1 MQITY
6 KVLPKISAKF
16 LENKLCANFYRPN
29 NLSTLIT
36 FDAGGVWS
44 PIAGPTTD
52 HDGHPILGCSQVSTL
67 PAVFEVGVEDQY
79 SDSDPQILKN
89 PNLKMSRKRVPVL
102 G

>member
-1 MQITY
+1 MPATARPNSFKTVATGFKGKY
-6 KVLPKISAKF
+6 SAKF
-16 LENKLCANFYRPN
+16 LGNNLCANFYRPN

-67 PAVFEVGVEDQY
+67 PAVLEVSVGDQY
-79 SDSDPQILKN
+79 SD
-89 PNLKMSRKRVPVL
+89 
-102 G
+102 

>member
-16 LENKLCANFYRPN
+16 LENNLCANFYRPN

-52 HDGHPILGCSQVSTL
+52 HDGHPILGCSQVSTSL
-67 PAVFEVGVEDQY
+67 EVSVGGQY
-79 SDSDPQILKN
+79 WGSDPRLKKSTGTIGVKSYLN
-89 PNLKMSRKRVPVL
+89 AA
-102 G
+102 

>member
-1 MQITY
+1 MQVPNTA
-6 KVLPKISAKF
+6 LHKIFAKF
-16 LENKLCANFYRPN
+16 LENNLCANFYRPN

-67 PAVFEVGVEDQY
+67 PAVFQCSG
-79 SDSDPQILKN
+79 SGSGIRCLFDPWIRD
-89 PNLKMSRKRVPVL
+89 PE
-102 G
+102 